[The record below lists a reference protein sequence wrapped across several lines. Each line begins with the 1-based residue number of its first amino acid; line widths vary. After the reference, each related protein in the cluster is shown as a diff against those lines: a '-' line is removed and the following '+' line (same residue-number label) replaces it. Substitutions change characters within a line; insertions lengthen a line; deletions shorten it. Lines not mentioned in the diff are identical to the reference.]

1 LADHYVISWLDP
13 AISKL
18 LAVFLVNTTFSL
30 VKDKALTQHL
40 GHGEA
45 RDFPVSSLG
54 LFFLRDIIAMAS
66 AFTIPPIFGKWIEKN
81 WGYSETTSL
90 RIAQLTSPVVIQLVA
105 TPIHLLGLD
114 LYNRT
119 GLSMG

>member
-1 LADHYVISWLDP
+1 
-13 AISKL
+13 
-18 LAVFLVNTTFSL
+18 
-30 VKDKALTQHL
+30 
-40 GHGEA
+40 
-45 RDFPVSSLG
+45 
-54 LFFLRDIIAMAS
+54 MAS

-119 GLSMG
+119 GLSMEERLAYLKQIYTHSVILRMLRFLPAYGIGGIVNIELRKYLLNK